1 MTNRARRGSKAPRPS
16 IRTID
21 YTETVLV
28 RTPEGDLIGSA
39 RMQGEARMDALG
51 HWRWDASLTGHNF
64 TLSRLTETETIELV
78 FADGV
83 VAAARLENLELR
95 RRSEAFNLVG
105 IGAPPRIN
113 EEDLN

>member
-1 MTNRARRGSKAPRPS
+1 MTNRARRESKAPRPS

-21 YTETVLV
+21 YSEAVLV
-28 RTPEGDLIGSA
+28 RTPDGDLIGSA

-64 TLSRLTETETIELV
+64 TLSRLTETETIELI
-78 FADGV
+78 FADGI
-83 VAAARLENLELR
+83 VAAARLENLELG

-105 IGAPPRIN
+105 IGTPPRID
-113 EEDLN
+113 EENLN

>member
-1 MTNRARRGSKAPRPS
+1 MTNRARRGSKGPRPS
-16 IRTID
+16 IRTVD
-21 YTETVLV
+21 YTEIVLV
-28 RTPEGDLIGSA
+28 RAPNGDIIGSA
-39 RMQGEARMDALG
+39 RLQGEARMDALS
-51 HWRWDASLTGHNF
+51 HWRWDASLTDHNF

-83 VAAARLENLELR
+83 VTTARLENLELR

-105 IGAPPRIN
+105 IGTPPRID